1 MSKATFPLLACLAL
15 PMPLDMG
22 AYKNEDFSNKLRGEP
37 PKAGS
42 NEKAARCRLSFGFGS
57 GLVFLDDFI
66 REAGDQGDIGEAID
80 QVDPK
85 FG

>member
-15 PMPLDMG
+15 PMPLGMG

-42 NEKAARCRLSFGFGS
+42 NEKAASCRLSFGFGS
-57 GLVFLDDFI
+57 GLVFLDDLI
-66 REAGDQGDIGEAID
+66 RKSGDQGDIGEAVDQID
-80 QVDPK
+80 PE
-85 FG
+85 FR